1 MANSDL
7 HKYAGTY
14 NQATLDNPSGVT
26 NSYLLFVQQLEA
38 LIRKYKPEITPFMTL
53 LNGGPRSQGIKSQKV
68 GNMEF
73 SHIAQLPM
81 PEAVE
86 MSASAVVG
94 DTTLTVVDAGGITK
108 RHVLQNTRTGETLYV
123 VDVYGHPNASVSLT
137 AGQMTVRRGFGDITA
152 QAMLP
157 GDKLLIIGT
166 AGEEGQEAFTG
177 ISRDPLTGT
186 FYCQEFGWGTGITE
200 WMDLTEMAKYNEWD
214 RINTQALETF
224 KDLQEAAALFG
235 QPKYNAAG
243 SGVSINGKRLYTTA
257 GVEYFCRKSGNLFDF
272 NHGLSVD
279 AIEAA
284 VRQVGSYS
292 TNRSFIAICSEN
304 IAAKLSRLPEL
315 IGKIQYA
322 DTKESLGFNLKSF
335 DFLFGKLTFIPHR
348 KMNVEGKV
356 DKIMLVNIADLAKK
370 EFRGDKIRDNIQ
382 TPGQHVR
389 QIEYTTIWGLD
400 NGNPYGCGLIENA
413 I

>member
-7 HKYAGTY
+7 HKYGGTY
-14 NQATLDNPSGVT
+14 HQATLESPNGVT
-26 NSYLLFVQQLEA
+26 NAYLLFVQQLEA
-38 LIRKYKPEITPFMTL
+38 LIRRYKPETTPFMTL
-53 LNGGPRSQGIKSQKV
+53 LNGGPNSKGIKSQSV

-86 MSASAVVG
+86 MSASASSSDV
-94 DTTLTVVDAGGITK
+94 TLTVVDAGGITK
-108 RHVLQNTRTGETLYV
+108 RHVLQNTRTGENLYV
-123 VDVYGHPNASVSLT
+123 ADAYGLPGSSLIV
-137 AGQMTVRRGFGDITA
+137 AGQLTVRRAFGTTIA
-152 QAMLP
+152 QAMVA

-200 WMDLTEMAKYNEWD
+200 WMDLTQMAKYNEWD
-214 RINTQALETF
+214 RINSQALETF

-235 QPKYNAAG
+235 QPKYHAAG
-243 SGVSINGKRLYTTA
+243 SGMSINGKRMYATA
-257 GVEYFCRKSGNLFDF
+257 GVEYFCRQSGNLFDF

-284 VRQVGSYS
+284 VRQVGAYS
-292 TNRSFIAICSEN
+292 TNRSFVAICSET
-304 IAAKLSRLPEL
+304 IAARIARLPEL
-315 IGKIQYA
+315 IGKIQYS

-335 DFLFGKLTFIPHR
+335 DFMFGKLTFIPHR
-348 KMNVEGKV
+348 KMNVEGKTGN
-356 DKIMLVNIADLAKK
+356 IMLVNLADLMKK

>member
-14 NQATLDNPSGVT
+14 NQATLDHPSGVT

-86 MSASAVVG
+86 MSASALAS

-108 RHVLQNTRTGETLYV
+108 RHVLQNTRTGENLYV
-123 VDVYGHPNASVSLT
+123 VDAYGYPGSSLT
-137 AGQMTVRRGFGDITA
+137 AGQLTVRRAFGDLAA
-152 QAMLP
+152 QAMLA

-304 IAAKLSRLPEL
+304 IAAKLARLPEL
-315 IGKIQYA
+315 VGKIQYT
-322 DTKESLGFNLKSF
+322 DTKETLGFNLKSF

-356 DKIMLVNIADLAKK
+356 DKIMLVNVADLAKK